1 MKAERPSFSL
11 EWAGT
16 VYSIPEQLDALRKA
30 ASLDA
35 QGLALIKFL
44 ENWYGS
50 DEPIRQR
57 TSGSTAPPKEI
68 LIEKRQMQASARR
81 TNVFFSLDRK
91 SVFLIALGI
100 DYIAGKMQLVRAME
114 AEGYAIV
121 QAPSSDP
128 LGTLDRAVSFA
139 ALIPAQL
146 ELGMAHLDKVEKV
159 LLGGVAPTT
168 AQWKIFSGRQQSE
181 IWLGYGMTE
190 TCSHVALQQLKADQE
205 AVFVAMEGVRCS
217 VNDLDE
223 LCIKDDHL
231 DLELQTTDRV
241 ELMDD
246 QRFRWLG
253 RSDQVINAG
262 GRKVQPEQVERSLQ
276 PLFSFLLVVC
286 GYLDDRWG
294 EVPVLLYEA
303 MPGLNQRELIEQA
316 ISRLDSKDR
325 PRHIFSIQKIPRT
338 PNGKIDRKAC
348 RQYVEEEERS

>member
-1 MKAERPSFSL
+1 
-11 EWAGT
+11 
-16 VYSIPEQLDALRKA
+16 
-30 ASLDA
+30 
-35 QGLALIKFL
+35 
-44 ENWYGS
+44 
-50 DEPIRQR
+50 
-57 TSGSTAPPKEI
+57 
-68 LIEKRQMQASARR
+68 
-81 TNVFFSLDRK
+81 
-91 SVFLIALGI
+91 
-100 DYIAGKMQLVRAME
+100 ME
-114 AEGYAIV
+114 
-121 QAPSSDP
+121 D
-128 LGTLDRAVSFA
+128 
-139 ALIPAQL
+139 
-146 ELGMAHLDKVEKV
+146 
-159 LLGGVAPTT
+159 LLWT
-168 AQWKIFSGRQQSE
+168 RQQSE

-348 RQYVEEEERS
+348 RQYVEEQERS